1 MQDGTGQV
9 DDRDMLTK
17 YGVRR
22 PQFQGILTNRI
33 YPVIARLMRTDLW
46 RALFINQDNV
56 PSRAGLRSV
65 VCADVLVLYVVSRFH
80 GDRVLNSLSVWHET
94 R

>member
-33 YPVIARLMRTDLW
+33 YPVIARLMRTDL
-46 RALFINQDNV
+46 
-56 PSRAGLRSV
+56 
-65 VCADVLVLYVVSRFH
+65 
-80 GDRVLNSLSVWHET
+80 
-94 R
+94 